1 MNPLVIDMARQLW
14 PNVTGLNLLH
24 HPDLMPIWWSLALG
38 ACLGGNGTMIG
49 ASANVIVCR
58 YGGKDGQTD
67 ILQEVYA
74 LRNAVDDRIS
84 HYLPRVYLAEI
95 LCTENIATLAKNKSR
110 KKEDKRMSD
119 AIKPN
124 VLLVDDEEKFLD
136 VLSKRLGTRGID
148 ADTATSGEEALIK
161 IRDKNVDVIIL
172 DVMMPGIGGIETLK
186 RIRKENPE
194 VQIIM
199 LSGQGTI
206 DKAINAMKEGAID
219 FLEKPADI
227 EKLLEKIE
235 NARQKKTLLVMK
247 NIEEKVKGLMSRR
260 P

>member
-1 MNPLVIDMARQLW
+1 
-14 PNVTGLNLLH
+14 
-24 HPDLMPIWWSLALG
+24 
-38 ACLGGNGTMIG
+38 
-49 ASANVIVCR
+49 
-58 YGGKDGQTD
+58 
-67 ILQEVYA
+67 
-74 LRNAVDDRIS
+74 
-84 HYLPRVYLAEI
+84 
-95 LCTENIATLAKNKSR
+95 
-110 KKEDKRMSD
+110 MSD

-136 VLSKRLGTRGID
+136 VLSQRLGTRGID

-161 IRDKNVDVIIL
+161 IKDKNVDVIIL

-199 LSGQGTI
+199 LTGQGTI

-247 NIEEKVKGLMSRR
+247 NIEEKVKGLLMRR